1 MDNEI
6 INNIYIEHNNNS
18 KKIKKLIRDNIIL
31 NRKKSFIQTNIKEI
45 DRNTEKMNK
54 DIYTIKTKISQLEY
68 NNKNS
73 NNIKNIINKS
83 NLYLK
88 KLIE

>member
-6 INNIYIEHNNNS
+6 INSIYVEHNNNY
-18 KKIKKLIRDNIIL
+18 KKIKKLLRDNIIL
-31 NRKKSFIQTNIKEI
+31 YRKKSYIQKNIKEI
-45 DRNTEKMNK
+45 DRNTEKMNR
-54 DIYTIKTKISQLEY
+54 DIYTIKNKISQLKY

-73 NNIKNIINKS
+73 NNIKNIINKN

-88 KLIE
+88 KLI

>member
-6 INNIYIEHNNNS
+6 INSIYIEHNNNS

-54 DIYTIKTKISQLEY
+54 DIYMIKTKISQLEY

-73 NNIKNIINKS
+73 NNIKNIINKN

-88 KLIE
+88 NLIE

>member
-6 INNIYIEHNNNS
+6 INSIYIEHNNNS

-54 DIYTIKTKISQLEY
+54 DIYMIKTKISQLNY
-68 NNKNS
+68 NNENS
-73 NNIKNIINKS
+73 NNIKNIINKN

-88 KLIE
+88 RLIE